1 MRLTLRTL
9 LAYLDDMLEPSQA
22 AVIGQKVAESE
33 TARDLIARI
42 RQVTRRRRLTI
53 PPATGPGARLDANV
67 IAEYLDNVL
76 PGDQLGEV
84 EETCLSSDVHLAE
97 VSACHQILTL
107 VLGEPAL
114 IPPTARMRMYRLIQ
128 GAESLPD
135 RKVPP
140 SPVGQGALE
149 GVTAGHDDADEALL
163 LGLPVYERS
172 DKWMRWIV
180 PIIAGCLVVAAGS
193 AILMALTS
201 TPSGLAPLRNGPVEA
216 AQLTP
221 IPELKPEPGPRLVEN
236 KVKQVDQRVEA
247 PKKPAE
253 TVKQPNTEI
262 KNEPPREKAEAKNTP
277 PVETEVPPAKP
288 QPPSTERRALGKAFW
303 NSSPASILLERSSD
317 AGAWQRVAQK
327 DPIYS
332 NDYVVTLPGYRSEI
346 RLDNGLALQLWS
358 NLPQISRVPILES
371 AVVLHAAPDADLDF
385 TLDHGRVVIVNP
397 KESARVRLRFRKEVC
412 ELDFLDAKTEL
423 GVDLLGICPPY
434 MPEPRKDPE
443 IRVRFYALH
452 GRTRLSANSQTYLL
466 TAPSAFDW
474 DNTYGYV
481 SRPADLPRPPDWWNP
496 KPPALN
502 RDLSF
507 ALDSHSRRLQSRD
520 RVEVAFS
527 EGVREPDLS
536 MRVLAVRF
544 LGAMDDPAKLLDC
557 LADERHTDVRV
568 MAIEELRHL
577 LGLHAQNDEKCR
589 TLLKQKNYSDA
600 QADTVLQL
608 LHGFPLEQWTTPA
621 LKSTVVEYLTSDK
634 LAIRQLAHTLLLSF
648 VPEGQRIRYDAA
660 ATADQRQRGYREW
673 QRLVAGSKPPT
684 RSSRSK

>member
-97 VSACHQILTL
+97 VSACHQILTR

-288 QPPSTERRALGKAFW
+288 QPP
-303 NSSPASILLERSSD
+303 
-317 AGAWQRVAQK
+317 
-327 DPIYS
+327 
-332 NDYVVTLPGYRSEI
+332 
-346 RLDNGLALQLWS
+346 
-358 NLPQISRVPILES
+358 
-371 AVVLHAAPDADLDF
+371 
-385 TLDHGRVVIVNP
+385 
-397 KESARVRLRFRKEVC
+397 
-412 ELDFLDAKTEL
+412 
-423 GVDLLGICPPY
+423 
-434 MPEPRKDPE
+434 
-443 IRVRFYALH
+443 
-452 GRTRLSANSQTYLL
+452 
-466 TAPSAFDW
+466 
-474 DNTYGYV
+474 
-481 SRPADLPRPPDWWNP
+481 
-496 KPPALN
+496 
-502 RDLSF
+502 
-507 ALDSHSRRLQSRD
+507 
-520 RVEVAFS
+520 
-527 EGVREPDLS
+527 
-536 MRVLAVRF
+536 
-544 LGAMDDPAKLLDC
+544 
-557 LADERHTDVRV
+557 
-568 MAIEELRHL
+568 
-577 LGLHAQNDEKCR
+577 
-589 TLLKQKNYSDA
+589 
-600 QADTVLQL
+600 
-608 LHGFPLEQWTTPA
+608 
-621 LKSTVVEYLTSDK
+621 
-634 LAIRQLAHTLLLSF
+634 
-648 VPEGQRIRYDAA
+648 
-660 ATADQRQRGYREW
+660 
-673 QRLVAGSKPPT
+673 
-684 RSSRSK
+684 

>member
-9 LAYLDDMLEPSQA
+9 LAYLDDTLEPSQTA
-22 AVIGQKVAESE
+22 LIGQKVAESE

-42 RQVTRRRRLTI
+42 RQVTRRRRLTV
-53 PPATGPGARLDANV
+53 PPPTGPGARLDANV

-76 PGDQLGEV
+76 PADKLAEV

-128 GAESLPD
+128 GAESAPD
-135 RKVPP
+135 RKVPS

-201 TPSGLAPLRNGPVEA
+201 TPSGLAPLKDGPVEA
-216 AQLTP
+216 AQAITTP
-221 IPELKPEPGPRLVEN
+221 ESKAESAPRLAEDKQKHVEQPTETP
-236 KVKQVDQRVEA
+236 KGPVE
-247 PKKPAE
+247 
-253 TVKQPNTEI
+253 VIKQPET
-262 KNEPPREKAEAKNTP
+262 KSEPAPREKAEVKKAP
-277 PVETEVPPAKP
+277 PVTKEASPAKP

-303 NSSPASILLERSSD
+303 NSSPQSILLERSAD
-317 AGAWQRVAQK
+317 TGAWQRVAQK
-327 DPIYS
+327 DPVYS
-332 NDYVVTLPGYRSEI
+332 NDYLVTLPGYRSEI
-346 RLDNGLALQLWS
+346 RLDNGLSLHLWS
-358 NLPQISRVPILES
+358 NLPQISRIPMLES
-371 AVVLHAAPDADLDF
+371 AVILHAAPDADVDL
-385 TLDHGRVVIVNP
+385 TLDHGRVVITNP
-397 KESARVRLRFRKEVC
+397 KQSAHMRLRFRNEIC
-412 ELDFLDAKTEL
+412 DLEMLDPKTEI
-423 GVDLLGICPPY
+423 GIDLVGICPPY
-434 MPEPRKDPE
+434 MPEPRKEPE

-452 GRTRLSANSQTYLL
+452 GKARLSANSQTYLL
-466 TAPSAFDW
+466 NAPSVFDW

-507 ALDSHSRRLQSRD
+507 ALDSHSRRLQTRD
-520 RVEVAFS
+520 RVEVAFA
-527 EGVREPDLS
+527 EGVREPDLNV
-536 MRVLAVRF
+536 RLLAVRF

-577 LGLHAQNDEKCR
+577 LGLNAQNDEKCR

-600 QADTVLQL
+600 QTDTVLQL

-621 LKSTVVEYLTSDK
+621 LKSTVVEYLASDK
-634 LAIRQLAHTLLLSF
+634 LAIRQLAHTLLITF

-660 ATADQRQRGYREW
+660 ATGDSRQRGYREW
-673 QRLVAGSKPPT
+673 QRLVSGSKPAT
-684 RSSRSK
+684 KSSRSK